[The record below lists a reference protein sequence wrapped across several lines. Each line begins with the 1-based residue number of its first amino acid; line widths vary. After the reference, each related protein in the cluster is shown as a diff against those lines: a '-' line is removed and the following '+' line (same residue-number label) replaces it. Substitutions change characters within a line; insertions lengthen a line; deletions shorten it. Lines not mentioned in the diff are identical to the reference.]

1 MSDTAHQEKHFE
13 SYIVSKLEAQ
23 GWKVGETTKY
33 DTERALYAEDLIAW
47 LEASGQGTKWA
58 KLVELNHGDAEK
70 AREVLMDRLANALS
84 GPANKQI
91 EYGTIHVLRRG
102 FSIAGCGHIDLSE
115 AAPEDKRNADVLK
128 RYAANILRVVPQL
141 QYHPSRKL
149 AIDLVLFIN
158 GIPVATVELKTD
170 FTQSAEA
177 AMDQY
182 RTDRLPYDPKTKR
195 REPLLTFKRGAVVHF
210 AMSDSEI
217 QMATK
222 LDGDNTF
229 FLPFNKGNDGHAG
242 NPEGELKAD
251 GTREYPVAYFWE
263 AVCQPDAW
271 LRVFHSF
278 VYVEKKNV
286 VDLKGNWSKKETL
299 IFPRFHQWS
308 AVNEMIADAKQ
319 NGPGMVYLADHSAGS
334 GKTSTISWTA
344 HDLVKLRRDNGE
356 AIFSSVIIVTDRN
369 VLDGQLQDA
378 VKQIDHQFGVIA
390 AIDRQKSSKSKS
402 QQLADA
408 LLAETPIIIVTIQ
421 TFPYAME
428 AIVTDKTL
436 NGKSFAVIIDEAHN
450 SQTGTTAAKLQTALA
465 MSGQG
470 KMASLTVEELL
481 EQLQKSRARPDNISY
496 FAFTGTPKHSTLMLF
511 GRSADPSRPPSKKNL
526 PYPFHRYPMRQAI
539 EEGFILDVLKGYVPY
554 KTAFNLSKQI
564 EDSKRVSGKAAKR
577 ALAQWMSLHP
587 TNVTQKVQ
595 FIIEH
600 FNKNVAHRLDGKAK
614 AMVVTSSRAA
624 AIRYKKAFDRFI
636 AKHPEYGYIH
646 SLVAFSGKMTGKQVM
661 HADDERF
668 KDDVFIVDENEEFTE
683 ENMNS
688 DVKGQDLRLAFDRPE
703 YRVML
708 VADKFQTGFDQP
720 KLVAMYVDKKIAN
733 DVEIVQTFSRLNRMA
748 PGKDEVFIIDFVNDP
763 ENVRRAFAMYDDG
776 AQIDDVQDVNVVYE
790 IKEQL
795 DGQGL
800 YEISDLETFKEARF
814 KTIRDITHAQEP
826 QHKALY
832 TATEGPTRLFNQ
844 RLKMLR
850 EAITTWEAAFDKAHS
865 QGDQAGMKSADH
877 HRQEHAEQIK
887 TLMAFKAGLGR
898 FCRTYAY
905 VAQLIDFGDPE
916 LENFA
921 AFAKLLQKRLAGETP
936 ESVDL
941 KGLVLTGFD
950 IKGKEDAPGDEGDT
964 PVLKPIG
971 PGGGGGAGDTPC
983 FLTEIIDKLNHLFG
997 EATPLR
1003 DQVAFVN
1010 QIASIAREN
1019 DVVMAQ
1025 VESNTR
1031 DQAMKG
1037 HLPGAVQ
1044 QGVVRALTS
1053 HQKLATLV
1061 LKSDRQAMAA
1071 LTDVIYEL
1079 IRNQRNIDLDSA
1091 SD

>member
-23 GWKVGETTKY
+23 GWKVGASLQY
-33 DTERALYAEDLIAW
+33 DTERALCSDDLIAW
-47 LEASGQGTKWA
+47 LEDSGQGDKWTKLQ
-58 KLVELNHGDAEK
+58 KDNGER
-70 AREVLMDRLANALS
+70 AREVLMDRLAKAL
-84 GPANKQI
+84 
-91 EYGTIHVLRRG
+91 ETHGTVQVLRQG
-102 FSIAGCGHIDLSE
+102 FSIAGCGHIDLTE

-141 QYHPSRKL
+141 QYHPSRNL

-182 RTDRLPYDPKTKR
+182 RTDRLPYDPKAKR

-210 AMSDSEI
+210 AMSDSDI

-222 LDGDNTF
+222 LDGENTF
-229 FLPFNKGNDGHAG
+229 FLPFNKGDKGHAG
-242 NPEGELKAD
+242 NPEGKD
-251 GTREYPVAYFWE
+251 GEYPVAYFWE
-263 AVCQPDAW
+263 QICQPDAW
-271 LRVFHSF
+271 LRIFHSF
-278 VYVEKKNV
+278 VYVEKKDV

-299 IFPRFHQWS
+299 IFPRYHQWS
-308 AVNEMIADAKQ
+308 AVNEMIADAKT
-319 NGPGMVYLADHSAGS
+319 NGSGKSYLADHSAGS

-344 HDLVKLRRDNGE
+344 HDLVKLRQDNGD

-369 VLDGQLQDA
+369 VLDGQLRDA

-408 LLAETPIIIVTIQ
+408 LEAGTPIIVVTIQ

-436 NGKSFAVIIDEAHN
+436 KGKNFAVIIDEAHN
-450 SQTGTTAAKLQTALA
+450 SQTGSTAAKLQTALA
-465 MSGQG
+465 MSGNG
-470 KMASLTVEELL
+470 KMSSLTVEELL
-481 EQLQKSRARPDNISY
+481 EKVQKSRARPDNISY

-511 GRSADPSRPPSKKNL
+511 GRPTDPTQPVSKDNL
-526 PYPFHRYPMRQAI
+526 PRAFHRYPMRQAI
-539 EEGFILDVLKGYVPY
+539 EEGFILDVLLGYVPY
-554 KTAFNLSKQI
+554 QTAFNLAKQI
-564 EDSKRVSGKAAKR
+564 EDTKRVSGKAAKR

-600 FNKNVAHRLDGKAK
+600 FSKNVAHRLDGKGK

-624 AIRYKKAFDRFI
+624 AIRYKKGFDAYI
-636 AKHPEYGYIH
+636 AKHSEYAGIR
-646 SLVAFSGKMTGKQVM
+646 SLIAFSGKMTGKQVM
-661 HADDERF
+661 HADDERLAG
-668 KDDVFIVDENEEFTE
+668 DVFLVDEGEEFTE
-683 ENMNS
+683 ESMNPEVS
-688 DVKGQDLRLAFDRPE
+688 GQDLRLAFDRPE

-763 ENVRRAFAMYDDG
+763 ANVRRAFAMYDDG
-776 AQIDDVQDVNVVYE
+776 AQIDDVQDLNVVYE

-795 DGQGL
+795 DAQGL
-800 YEISDLETFKEARF
+800 YEADDLERFKEARF

-832 TATEGPTRLFNQ
+832 AATEGPTRLFNQ

-850 EAITTWEAAFDKAHS
+850 EAIVTWEATFDKAHS
-865 QGDQAGMKSADH
+865 QGDEAGMKSADH
-877 HRQEHAEQIK
+877 HRKEHADQIK
-887 TLMAFKAGLGR
+887 TLMSFKTGLGR

-905 VAQLIDFGDPE
+905 IAQLIDFGDPE

-921 AFAKLLQKRLAGETP
+921 AFAKLLQKRLSGETP
-936 ESVDL
+936 ENVDL
-941 KGLVLTGFD
+941 QGLVLTGFD
-950 IKGKEDAPGDEGDT
+950 IKSKEDNPEGDDSA

-971 PGGGGGAGDTPC
+971 PGGGSSAGDNPH
-983 FLTEIIDKLNHLFG
+983 FLHELIDKLNHLFG
-997 EATPLR
+997 DATPLR
-1003 DQVAFVN
+1003 DQAIFVN
-1010 QIASIAREN
+1010 HIVSIAREN

-1025 VESNTR
+1025 VENNTR
-1031 DQAMKG
+1031 DQALKG
-1037 HLPGAVQ
+1037 NLPGAVQ

-1079 IRNQRNIDLDSA
+1079 IRDQRNIDLDDLSV
-1091 SD
+1091 